1 MSKFV
6 LTHIGFEQPT
16 DEIMAA
22 WMKWFEDIKEVT
34 VENIGL
40 QPGKELS
47 SAGVAEIKFDT
58 QVITGF
64 TIIEVDSL
72 EEAVKIAQACPF
84 VTSIK
89 VQEVRSHQF

>member
-6 LTHIGFEQPT
+6 LAHIGFEQPT

-34 VENIGL
+34 VDNIGL
-40 QPGKELS
+40 NPGKEV
-47 SAGVAEIKFDT
+47 SASGIKDIKFDN
-58 QVITGF
+58 QVMTGF

-72 EEAVKIAQACPF
+72 DEAVKIAQACPSI
-84 VTSIK
+84 TSIK
-89 VQEVRSHQF
+89 VQEVRAH